1 MHYDAAEGG
10 SGERGCLVPWGVESK
25 PGRIPATISLVD
37 LRTAITERAR
47 IEGNLVLVDE
57 FLNHRVEPQVI
68 ESVGQSLAE
77 AFRRSAPDLILTA
90 EASGIPPALACS
102 RELDIPM
109 VYAKKYL
116 GTGDRYSFAR
126 EVTSPT
132 KGVEYRVEVA
142 RRVLPPGLRL
152 IVVDDFLARG
162 RTAEALGEIAT
173 EAGCELIG
181 FGFAVEKCWQNG
193 RERLTRHGW
202 AVHSVVELESIQGA
216 TVVIKQR

>member
-1 MHYDAAEGG
+1 
-10 SGERGCLVPWGVESK
+10 
-25 PGRIPATISLVD
+25 VD
-37 LRTAITERAR
+37 LKTAVTERAR
-47 IEGNLVLVDE
+47 IEGNLVLVDD

-68 ESVGQSLAE
+68 QSVGGWLAE
-77 AFRRSAPDLILTA
+77 AFAESKPELILTA
-90 EASGIPPALACS
+90 EASGIPPALACATA
-102 RELDIPM
+102 LDIPM

-152 IVVDDFLARG
+152 IIVDDFLARG

-173 EAGCELIG
+173 EAGCEVLG
-181 FGFAVEKCWQNG
+181 FGFAIEKCWQAG
-193 RERLTRHGW
+193 RDRLERHGW
-202 AVHSVVELESIQGA
+202 VVHSVVELEEIEGSS
-216 TVVIKQR
+216 VRLRERS

>member
-1 MHYDAAEGG
+1 
-10 SGERGCLVPWGVESK
+10 
-25 PGRIPATISLVD
+25 VD
-37 LRTAITERAR
+37 LRTAVKERAR

-57 FLNHRVEPQVI
+57 FLNHRVEPEVI
-68 ESVGQSLAE
+68 ASVGRSLAE
-77 AFRRSAPDLILTA
+77 RFAETNPDLILTA
-90 EASGIPPALACS
+90 EASGIPPAMACS
-102 RELDIPM
+102 HELGIPM

-152 IVVDDFLARG
+152 IIIDDFLARG

-173 EAGCELIG
+173 EAGCELLG
-181 FGFAVEKCWQNG
+181 FGFAIEKHWQGG
-193 RERLTRHGW
+193 RERLERHGW
-202 AVHSVVELESIQGA
+202 AVHSVVELMSIEGNN
-216 TVVIKQR
+216 VVVKDAG

>member
-1 MHYDAAEGG
+1 
-10 SGERGCLVPWGVESK
+10 
-25 PGRIPATISLVD
+25 VD
-37 LRTAITERAR
+37 LRTAVAERAR

-68 ESVGQSLAE
+68 ESVGRSLAA
-77 AFRRSAPDLILTA
+77 AFAESRPDLILTA
-90 EASGIPPALACS
+90 EASGIPPALACATTMN
-102 RELDIPM
+102 IPM

-142 RRVLPPGLRL
+142 RRVLTAGLRL
-152 IVVDDFLARG
+152 IIVDDFLARG

-173 EAGCELIG
+173 EAGCEVLG
-181 FGFAVEKCWQNG
+181 FGFAIEKCWQAG
-193 RERLTRHGW
+193 RDRLERHGW
-202 AVHSVVELESIQGA
+202 RVHSVVELESIDGQSVTFRGA
-216 TVVIKQR
+216 D

>member
-1 MHYDAAEGG
+1 M
-10 SGERGCLVPWGVESK
+10 
-25 PGRIPATISLVD
+25 D
-37 LRTAITERAR
+37 LRTAVEQRAR
-47 IEGNLVLVDE
+47 VEGNLVLVDE
-57 FLNHRVEPQVI
+57 FLNHRVEPAVI
-68 ESVGQSLAE
+68 DSVGRSLASS
-77 AFRRSAPDLILTA
+77 FREMRPDLILTA

-142 RRVLPPGLRL
+142 RRVLPAGLR
-152 IVVDDFLARG
+152 IIIVDDFLARG

-173 EAGCELIG
+173 EAGCEVLG
-181 FGFAVEKCWQNG
+181 FGFALEKGWQGG
-193 RERLTRHGW
+193 RERLERHGW
-202 AVHSVVELESIQGA
+202 IVQSVVVLERIEGSS
-216 TVVIKQR
+216 VVILDQD

>member
-1 MHYDAAEGG
+1 MAL
-10 SGERGCLVPWGVESK
+10 RPESK
-25 PGRIPATISLVD
+25 PCFVAATIIVVD
-37 LRTAITERAR
+37 LRTAVAERAR

-68 ESVGQSLAE
+68 ESVGNALAT
-77 AFRRSAPDLILTA
+77 AFAGSHPELILTA
-90 EASGIPPALACS
+90 EASGIPPALACAGA
-102 RELDIPM
+102 LDIPM

-142 RRVLPPGLRL
+142 RRVLPAGLRL
-152 IVVDDFLARG
+152 IIVDDFLARG

-173 EAGCELIG
+173 EAGCEVLG
-181 FGFAVEKCWQNG
+181 FGFAIEKCWQAG
-193 RERLTRHGW
+193 RDRLERHGW
-202 AVHSVVELESIQGA
+202 KVHSVVELESIDGQSV
-216 TVVIKQR
+216 TFRQLP

>member
-1 MHYDAAEGG
+1 MSVSHGNGRFCVAAN
-10 SGERGCLVPWGVESK
+10 
-25 PGRIPATISLVD
+25 PATISSVD
-37 LRTAITERAR
+37 LRTAVAERAR

-57 FLNHRVEPQVI
+57 FLNHRVEPAVI
-68 ESVGQSLAE
+68 ESVGKSLANSF
-77 AFRRSAPDLILTA
+77 ADLNPDMILTA

-126 EVTSPT
+126 EVKSPT

-152 IVVDDFLARG
+152 IIIDDFLARG

-173 EAGCELIG
+173 EAGCELLG
-181 FGFAVEKCWQNG
+181 FGFALEKGWQGG
-193 RERLTRHGW
+193 RDRLERHGW
-202 AVHSVVELESIQGA
+202 VVRSVVTLAAIEGNS
-216 TVVIKQR
+216 VVLAAET

>member
-1 MHYDAAEGG
+1 MA
-10 SGERGCLVPWGVESK
+10 
-25 PGRIPATISLVD
+25 
-37 LRTAITERAR
+37 ERAR

-57 FLNHRVEPQVI
+57 FLNHRVEPAVI
-68 ESVGQSLAE
+68 DSVGKSL
-77 AFRRSAPDLILTA
+77 SASFAHMKPDLILTA

-126 EVTSPT
+126 EVSSPT

-142 RRVLPPGLRL
+142 RRVLPPGLKL
-152 IVVDDFLARG
+152 IIIDDFLARG

-173 EAGCELIG
+173 EAGCEVLG
-181 FGFAVEKCWQNG
+181 FGFALEKGWQGG
-193 RERLTRHGW
+193 RERLERHGW
-202 AVHSVVELESIQGA
+202 VVHSVVELESIEGSSVIIRDQG
-216 TVVIKQR
+216 

>member
-1 MHYDAAEGG
+1 
-10 SGERGCLVPWGVESK
+10 
-25 PGRIPATISLVD
+25 VD
-37 LRTAITERAR
+37 LQTAVSERAR
-47 IEGNLVLVDE
+47 IEGNLVLVDD
-57 FLNHRVEPQVI
+57 FLNHRVEPDVI

-77 AFRRSAPDLILTA
+77 SFAALEPDLILTA
-90 EASGIPPALACS
+90 EASGIPPALACAS
-102 RELDIPM
+102 ALGIPM

-152 IVVDDFLARG
+152 VIVDDFLARG

-173 EAGCELIG
+173 EAGCDVLG
-181 FGFAVEKCWQNG
+181 FGFAIEKCWQSG
-193 RERLTRHGW
+193 RDRLERHGW
-202 AVHSVVELESIQGA
+202 IVHSVVELVSIEENA
-216 TVVIKQR
+216 AVIRDRS

>member
-1 MHYDAAEGG
+1 MPSVD
-10 SGERGCLVPWGVESK
+10 ESK
-25 PGRIPATISLVD
+25 PPLFPATISSVD
-37 LRTAITERAR
+37 LRTAVAERAR
-47 IEGNLVLVDE
+47 IEGTLVLVDE

-68 ESVGQSLAE
+68 ESVGQSLAA
-77 AFRRSAPDLILTA
+77 AFRSHEPDLILTA
-90 EASGIPPALACS
+90 EASGIPPALACAS
-102 RELDIPM
+102 ALGIPM

-152 IVVDDFLARG
+152 IVIDDFLARG

-173 EAGCELIG
+173 EAGCEVIG
-181 FGFAVEKCWQNG
+181 FGFAIEKCWQNG

-202 AVHSVVELESIQGA
+202 AVHSVVELESIEGSS
-216 TVVIKQR
+216 VVIKQQ